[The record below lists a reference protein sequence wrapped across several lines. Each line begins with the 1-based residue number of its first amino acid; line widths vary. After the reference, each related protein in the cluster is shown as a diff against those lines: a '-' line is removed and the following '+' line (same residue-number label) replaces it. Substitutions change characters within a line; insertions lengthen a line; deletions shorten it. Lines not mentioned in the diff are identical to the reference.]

1 MSERALTYELDGKV
15 AVISLDDGRANAVG
29 HDLIEDMH
37 GALDRAE
44 REARTVMIIG
54 RPGRFSAG
62 FDLSVM
68 TGGAQG
74 MQALVKAGADMM
86 LRIYMHP
93 QPVVAACTG
102 HALAAGALMLLA
114 SDTRIGVEGQFKV
127 GLNEVAIGMGLPI
140 FAIELARDRLSK
152 RHLTAATTQGTI
164 YTPEQACD
172 VGFLDRVVAEEDLI
186 DTVRAEAQR
195 LAELTTGAV
204 AITKIALRGK
214 TADYV
219 AATLDEDMASL
230 APPSGG

>member
-1 MSERALTYELDGKV
+1 MSDRALTYELDGKV
-15 AVISLDDGRANAVG
+15 AVLSIDDGRANAIG
-29 HDLIEDMH
+29 HDLISDLH
-37 GALDRAE
+37 GALDKAE
-44 REARTVMIIG
+44 REARAVMILG

-68 TGGAQG
+68 KGGAEG
-74 MQALVKAGADMM
+74 MQELVKAGADLM

-114 SDTRIGVEGQFKV
+114 ADTRVGVDGDFKI

-140 FAIELARDRLSK
+140 FAVELARDRLSK

-164 YTPEQACD
+164 YSPEEACD
-172 VGFLDRVVAEEDLI
+172 VGFLDRTVGEEDLI
-186 DTVRAEAQR
+186 DAARDEAQR

-204 AITKIALRGK
+204 ALTKITLRGK

-230 APPSGG
+230 APPAGG